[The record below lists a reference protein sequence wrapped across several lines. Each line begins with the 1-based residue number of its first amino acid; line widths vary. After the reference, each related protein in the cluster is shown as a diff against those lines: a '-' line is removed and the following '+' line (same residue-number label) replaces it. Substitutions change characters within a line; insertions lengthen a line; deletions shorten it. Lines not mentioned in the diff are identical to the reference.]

1 MDVASL
7 KVFITVELLPEVW
20 ENISLR
26 WSGER
31 LEYFWIFLFFI
42 RKNKSNWGDSSVLF
56 LFCFFV
62 FWKIKSNLSHFEEF
76 LRFDSLAFWE
86 ILAWG
91 ARTFLHF
98 FFLSLSLS
106 PPQNSILSTLRNS
119 FSNERA
125 ENFAWNFP
133 ILFPSFFF
141 KRGTFQFREAILR
154 VEE

>member
-7 KVFITVELLPEVW
+7 KVFITMELSRYGK
-20 ENISLR
+20 IFR
-26 WSGER
+26 WYSER
-31 LEYFWIFLFFI
+31 IIGLKYFWIFFI
-42 RKNKSNWGDSSVLF
+42 F
-56 LFCFFV
+56 LLGGRIIRDRWISKIF
-62 FWKIKSNLSHFEEF
+62 FWKIESIAFRGISRL
-76 LRFDSLAFWE
+76 DSLAFWE

-91 ARTFLHF
+91 ARTFLYF
-98 FFLSLSLS
+98 FSP